1 MSLVESLALV
11 ASAPSPA
18 GLWGLRGDLL
28 GEGVPPESPVVR
40 VIGSF
45 HDYLDRIST
54 GISSRDY
61 SHLASK
67 LDISAISGVIL
78 ERLAEAEDSE
88 DMAMG
93 ILSGAL
99 TEGLMVLATRQH
111 VRAWEGELESVHRSA
126 AWTLYDELWRWSSE
140 RNPELSPDQRRPL
153 IDALLEPATSHETS
167 GLVKAVVI
175 GRLFQIMVIS
185 RLPQDVAAALEQC
198 RASSSSRP

>member
-1 MSLVESLALV
+1 MSLSESVALV
-11 ASAPSPA
+11 VSEPSPA
-18 GLWGLRGDLL
+18 GLWRLRGDLL
-28 GEGVPPESPVVR
+28 GEGIPPDAPVVR
-40 VIGSF
+40 LIGFF
-45 HDYLDRIST
+45 HEYLDRIRT

-78 ERLAEAEDSE
+78 ERLAEAGDSQ

-111 VRAWEGELESVHRSA
+111 VRAWEGELESVHRKA
-126 AWTLYDELWRWSSE
+126 AWQLYEELWRWSSG
-140 RNPELSPDQRRPL
+140 RNPELSPGQRRAL
-153 IDALLEPATSHETS
+153 IEALLEPAIAQGTS

-175 GRLFQIMVIS
+175 GRLFQIMLIS
-185 RLPQDVAAALEQC
+185 QLPQEIAAALE
-198 RASSSSRP
+198 S

>member
-1 MSLVESLALV
+1 MSLVGSLALV
-11 ASAPSPA
+11 ASEPSPA
-18 GLWGLRGDLL
+18 GLWELRADLL
-28 GEGVPPESPVVR
+28 GSGVPPDSPVVR

-54 GISSRDY
+54 GVSSRDY

-111 VRAWEGELESVHRSA
+111 VRAWEGELESVHRTA
-126 AWTLYDELWRWSSE
+126 AWTLYEELWRWSTE
-140 RNPELSPDQRRPL
+140 RNPELSPGRRRTL
-153 IDALLEPATSHETS
+153 IDALLEPATSRETS

-185 RLPQDVAAALEQC
+185 RLPQDVAAALDQ
-198 RASSSSRP
+198 

>member
-1 MSLVESLALV
+1 MSLVDSLALV
-11 ASAPSPA
+11 ASEPSPV
-18 GLWGLRGDLL
+18 GLWELRADLL
-28 GEGVPPESPVVR
+28 GAGVPPDAPVVR

-54 GISSRDY
+54 GVSSRDY

-111 VRAWEGELESVHRSA
+111 VRAWEGELESVHRTA
-126 AWTLYDELWRWSSE
+126 AWTLYEELWRWSTE
-140 RNPELSPDQRRPL
+140 RNPELSPGRRRTL
-153 IDALLEPATSHETS
+153 IDALLEPATSREAS

-185 RLPQDVAAALEQC
+185 RLPQDVAAALDQ
-198 RASSSSRP
+198 